1 MARSILL
8 IVCLS
13 FLLLYQFIDCETQGN
28 ISQSLVNNIGISINH
43 SSSPIVRNIT
53 PISLNTIAE
62 TLELS
67 RNITPISLNTIAQT
81 LEIPKTIEYKARI
94 VRTPSKPGAPAAKPG
109 APAAK
114 TSAAAAKTIKYRLGK
129 RVAGTQIRLTR
140 EVGEVP
146 FSNGVFLNFISGDRL
161 VASNALIQQWTA
173 AQNVTQNL
181 NYPRTGTGS
190 TITYIEIIVEQVSFT

>member
-28 ISQSLVNNIGISINH
+28 ISQSLENNIGISINH

-67 RNITPISLNTIAQT
+67 RNITPISLNTITQT

-94 VRTPSKPGAPAAKPG
+94 VRTPSKPGAV
-109 APAAK
+109 AAK

-140 EVGEVP
+140 EVDEIP
-146 FSNGVFLNFISGDRL
+146 FLNGVFLNFILGDRL

-173 AQNVTQNL
+173 AQNLTQNL